1 MAAQK
6 RDIHQRFITNEGE
19 LSEFYEQRLV
29 PKLCQHKSKDIH
41 RRLNIDCLPKFKTLS
56 RVLTHHPIE
65 KCKQ

>member
-19 LSEFYEQRLV
+19 LSEFYEQRLI

-41 RRLNIDCLPKFKTLS
+41 RRLNINCLPKFENFIKSLETS
-56 RVLTHHPIE
+56 PN
-65 KCKQ
+65 